1 MRVYHYDSFGFPLP
15 PDHRFPVKKYPL
27 LRERLL
33 EMGILPPDSLAVAPA
48 ASVEQLSLVHTP
60 EYIARV
66 FEGRLDEKDIRR
78 IGLPWS
84 PQLAERVRRSVG
96 ATIAAAEAALV
107 DGIAASLGGG
117 THHAFPDHGQ
127 GFCLFNDVS
136 VAARWVQVCS
146 DQGHTAGF
154 HQPPRRVVVLDCD
167 VHQGNGT
174 AYIFEDDP
182 SVYTF
187 SIHGQK
193 NFPFHKETSDLD
205 IGLPD
210 GTGDKAYLGAL
221 ESALKEVL
229 AAGPFDLAFYL
240 AGADPYAGDRLG
252 RMKLS
257 KAGLAGR
264 DRLVLETCRE
274 NGLPVAIT
282 MSGGYAHQVEDIA
295 QIHAETIRIA
305 LRLVQKE

>member
-1 MRVYHYDSFGFPLP
+1 MKIYHYDSFGFPLP
-15 PDHRFPVKKYPL
+15 PDHRFPVNKYAL

-33 EMGILPPDSLAVAPA
+33 ETGILSPDALEVAPA
-48 ASVEQLSLVHTP
+48 ATAEQLSLVHTP
-60 EYIARV
+60 EYIAQV
-66 FEGRLDEKDIRR
+66 FEGRLDDKEIRR
-78 IGLPWS
+78 MGLPWS
-84 PQLAERVRRSVG
+84 PQLVERVRRSVG
-96 ATIAAAEAALV
+96 ATIAAAEAALL

-127 GFCLFNDVS
+127 GFCIFNDVA

-146 DQGHTAGF
+146 GKEHRVGVQ
-154 HQPPRRVVVLDCD
+154 QPTSRVVVIDCD

-174 AYIFEDDP
+174 AFIFEDDP

-210 GTGDKAYLGAL
+210 GTGDEDYLDAL
-221 ESALKEVL
+221 ESALDKVL
-229 AAGPFDLAFYL
+229 AMGPFDLAFYL

-252 RMKLS
+252 RMRLS
-257 KAGLAGR
+257 KAGLARR

-274 NGLPVAIT
+274 YRLPVAIT

-305 LRLVQKE
+305 LKLFKEE